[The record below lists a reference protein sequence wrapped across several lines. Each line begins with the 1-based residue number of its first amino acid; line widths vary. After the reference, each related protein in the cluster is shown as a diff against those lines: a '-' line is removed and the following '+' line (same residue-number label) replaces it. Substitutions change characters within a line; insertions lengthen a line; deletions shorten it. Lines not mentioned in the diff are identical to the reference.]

1 MADAPYPEIK
11 KTHSMARKGRPWVDY
26 KPPPASPVWSVIE
39 GFASYHLLLAA
50 LDLDVF
56 DTLERIG
63 STMIEPVATELGVS
77 TAHLQALLDSLV
89 ALGLLEQYRDVY
101 GLNDVA
107 RRYLTSDGEA
117 SMVGLIPVAP
127 GPHTNWI
134 GLADTIRSGRP
145 ETPIDDDPAAF
156 YVPLVEGTFTTIFRV
171 ASRADMFIRY
181 SSLVAP
187 RVLDLGA
194 GGAPWSIAVLTA
206 CPDATAVVNDLSGVL
221 GVAQRMTAEHGVSDR
236 CEFLAGDFHEVE
248 LEEGSFDLVVLGH
261 VCRTEGEDGAR
272 HLVERAFAALRPG
285 GRVVVSDYFV
295 DPERKFNP
303 HAVLMGMTMMAS
315 TAKGFPLTGEQVVG
329 WLVGTGF
336 EAIRLIEPIGFQFA
350 YVATRPR

>member
-134 GLADTIRSGRP
+134 GLADTIRNGRP

-156 YVPLVEGTFTTIFRV
+156 YVPLVEGTFTTIFRA

-315 TAKGFPLTGEQVVG
+315 TVNGFPLTGEQVVG